1 MSRRLVLAF
10 LLTAVLLVGGLGLG
24 ACGGEPDNAPTP
36 SSATTP
42 QEVDDPSQSPGGDR
56 EVNDS
61 ETPSPG
67 GNPNP
72 S

>member
-1 MSRRLVLAF
+1 MRRRLVLTV
-10 LLTAVLLVGGLGLG
+10 LLTIGLLVGGLGVG
-24 ACGGEPDNAPTP
+24 ACGGEADNAPTP
-36 SSATTP
+36 GSGTIP